1 MAAHLFFHTHRG
13 LPLRHNCRTAYGNSV
28 ADSQQPAVRHAAVIV
43 IYQGIGT
50 IAEWSIS
57 GSIAAA
63 LQDLRLGWPGLLVQ
77 LLGGFALLKILA
89 RKAN

>member
-1 MAAHLFFHTHRG
+1 MPPAPMLPIILIKSALLALAA
-13 LPLRHNCRTAYGNSV
+13 AAV
-28 ADSQQPAVRHAAVIV
+28 ASRCKKINIVALAAVIV

-50 IAEWSIS
+50 IAEWAIS
-57 GSIAAA
+57 GSMAAA

-77 LLGGFALLKILA
+77 LLGGFALLKLLA